1 MGTVTAKTACACNSH
16 RRLAL
21 LGCLLLILRG
31 AGGESSKATT
41 SSQNSSIARWT
52 EQFLVR
58 RDAEE
63 RRHRRPRGEDAG
75 KEREKYMDEKVE
87 VDISVVRQFRVPPV
101 IPVWP
106 ISQRQVAFLFLVM
119 DGLDFEDVW
128 DRFFGEATDAYSI
141 YVHRADRKQDGG
153 ARFADRFG
161 GWGGGLPWGRS
172 SSASLPLRRWGAID
186 IAGVET
192 RWCALFGAEVALL
205 AAALQDGRN
214 QQFVFNSHNTVPL
227 KSYSYIYRQLIFNSP
242 STSKF
247 CFADPAFH
255 KAATTETIRNEL
267 RRQCVFRDFYRGH
280 SPRTLKH
287 HQWVVLSREH
297 SETVVKRAEEAV
309 LLWKQSWEVVAPDLL
324 NMGEG
329 CSDESVPITA
339 LLFDLADTGRS
350 TGNTWADLTRLG
362 VEQQCLTYVLW
373 RHCFSESEL
382 DHGASVT
389 KDLSITLKHGQ
400 FRMLTDREFN
410 FFKSAIK
417 RELNGYP
424 ATFESVSMDYLWKL
438 VSQGFMFARKFA
450 KGIRVNV
457 GSGVVPLSAALPVLW
472 DSVDEEHAASHVWTR
487 LSTDGQPRAI

>member
-1 MGTVTAKTACACNSH
+1 MGTGVTSIVFVCDGHWRCVQ
-16 RRLAL
+16 
-21 LGCLLLILRG
+21 LGCLLLVLPG
-31 AGGESSKATT
+31 VCGESSKATA
-41 SSQNSSIARWT
+41 SSQNRSIVRWA
-52 EQFLVR
+52 EQFLVL
-58 RDAEE
+58 RDEEE
-63 RRHRRPRGEDAG
+63 RRHRRPRGEEAG
-75 KEREKYMDEKVE
+75 KERSRYMDEKVE
-87 VDISVVRQFRVPPV
+87 VDISVARQFRVPPV
-101 IPVWP
+101 LPVWP
-106 ISQRQVAFLFLVM
+106 TSQRQVAFLFMMM
-119 DGLDFEDVW
+119 DSLDFEDVW
-128 DRFFGEATDAYSI
+128 DRFFAGATDAYSI
-141 YVHRADRKQDGG
+141 YIHRADRKQDGA

-161 GWGGGLPWGRS
+161 GWGGLPWGPS
-172 SSASLPLRRWGAID
+172 SSASVPLRRWGAID

-205 AAALQDGRN
+205 AAALQDARN
-214 QQFVFNSHNTVPL
+214 QQFVFLSHNTVPL
-227 KSYSYIYRQLIFNSP
+227 KSHSYIYRQLIFNSP

-255 KAATTETIRNEL
+255 KGATTETIRNEL
-267 RRQCVFRDFYRGH
+267 RRQCIFRDFYRAH
-280 SPRTLKH
+280 NPRVIKH

-297 SETVVKRAEEAV
+297 SETVVRRAEEAV
-309 LLWKQSWEVVAPDLL
+309 LLWRESWEAVAPDLL

-382 DHGASVT
+382 DHSASANS
-389 KDLSITLKHGQ
+389 DLSIVLKHGQ

-438 VSQGFMFARKFA
+438 VNQGFMFARKFA

-457 GSGVVPLSAALPVLW
+457 GSGLVPLSAALPVLW
-472 DSVDEEHAASHVWTR
+472 ESVDEEHAATHVWTR
-487 LSTDGQPRAI
+487 LSTDGQPTAI